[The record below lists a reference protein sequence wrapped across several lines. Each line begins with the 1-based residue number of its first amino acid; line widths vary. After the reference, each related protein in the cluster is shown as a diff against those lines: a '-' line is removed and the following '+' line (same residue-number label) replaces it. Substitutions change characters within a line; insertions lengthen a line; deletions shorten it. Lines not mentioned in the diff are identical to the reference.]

1 MAIAP
6 FKSFLSTVNPFKPAG
21 IFATR
26 RVLTDPVTGAPV
38 GIQNDSSNGPDGIWT
53 PIDIS
58 AAQATSPTAA
68 MLADLNATYR
78 LNVAP
83 YTRYISNGQALV
95 SFAGSGGSDI
105 VPASGPWANIIAY
118 SPFTINTPEGVIIYG
133 QVRVE
138 AYPA

>member
-1 MAIAP
+1 MAFSV
-6 FKSFLSTVNPFKPAG
+6 FKSFLSTINPYRPAG

-26 RVLTDPVTGAPV
+26 RVLVDSTTGAPV
-38 GIQNDSSNGPDGIWT
+38 GIQNDGANGPDGIWA
-53 PIDIS
+53 PIDIT

-83 YTRYISNGQALV
+83 YTRFVSTGQSLV
-95 SFAGSGGSDI
+95 SFGGTGGSDVI
-105 VPASGPWANIIAY
+105 PAWMNTILY
-118 SPFTINTPEGVIIYG
+118 SPLTITAIDGLTVYG